1 VLVSCQ
7 TWYNVGGDSLAWDN
21 ASAQKMGGLLHESIK
36 QSSNQKEVSAE
47 NCRRVAASLMSMIYR
62 SNGFTRRDSYKERQ
76 LLPALKVLV
85 GYLLV
90 EVAGR

>member
-1 VLVSCQ
+1 
-7 TWYNVGGDSLAWDN
+7 
-21 ASAQKMGGLLHESIK
+21 LHESIN
-36 QSSNQKEVSAE
+36 QSISQSISQSVNQSINQSINQKEVSAE